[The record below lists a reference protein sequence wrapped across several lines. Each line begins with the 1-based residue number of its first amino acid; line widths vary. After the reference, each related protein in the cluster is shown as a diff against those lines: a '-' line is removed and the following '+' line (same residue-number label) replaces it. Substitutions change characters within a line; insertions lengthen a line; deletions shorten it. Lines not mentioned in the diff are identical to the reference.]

1 MDKDLKTQFDNLY
14 VCDASTFPDALVRGP
29 ALTIIS
35 LGKRLAKHLNG
46 TVLGQ
51 AETEPLRAA
60 AAE

>member
-1 MDKDLKTQFDNLY
+1 LDGNLKTQFDSLY

-35 LGKRLAKHLNG
+35 LGKRLAKHLNA
-46 TVLGQ
+46 TVLGRSK
-51 AETEPLRAA
+51 AEPQRAT